1 LSLLDPIIHLGR
13 SPIAVDL
20 GATSIKM
27 LQLQGSSASPAVAA
41 GGQFILPADLPES
54 GTERR
59 EALVD
64 GLQRLLAAS
73 PFRGRKVVSCLPDQT
88 VQYKNIRMPSMPPA
102 ERAQAVRWEATD
114 RFQLGEQDRV
124 EHLEAGNVRVGEE
137 TRDEL
142 ILMAVTD
149 DRLREHID
157 VLTAAGLNPIAIE
170 STPVALARCFGRF
183 VRRDSD
189 QQQVRVILDIG
200 GASSKVVILRGRAV
214 AFFKPIDVGGRHL
227 DQAVADHLELQTDE
241 AAELRRKVVA
251 PRSQAE
257 ESDAQLFGST
267 RRENVHRA
275 VFESVRPVINELA
288 NEVGLC
294 LRYYSVT
301 FRGSRPGRI
310 ELIGGEATQ
319 VQLAEALA
327 EQLQLE
333 VTSAQPLDNVDL
345 SGEQITIER
354 RATQGLWATALGL
367 ALRPASAGVRKRG
380 AA

>member
-1 LSLLDPIIHLGR
+1 LSLWDPIIHLGR

-27 LQLQGSSASPAVAA
+27 LQLQASATNPAVAA
-41 GGQFILPADLPES
+41 GGQFVLPLDLPEGS
-54 GTERR
+54 AERR
-59 EALVD
+59 EAVVD

-73 PFRGRKVVSCLPDQT
+73 PYRGRKVVSCLPDRV
-88 VQYKNIRMPSMPPA
+88 VQYKNIRMPSMPPG
-102 ERAQAVRWEATD
+102 ERAQAVRWEAGD
-114 RFQLGEQDRV
+114 RFQLGEHDRV
-124 EHLEAGNVRVGEE
+124 EHLEAGSVRVGEQ

-142 ILMAVTD
+142 ILMAATD
-149 DRLREHID
+149 AHLREHVE
-157 VLTAAGLNPIAIE
+157 VLTAAGLTPIAIE

-183 VRRDSD
+183 VRRDGD
-189 QQQVRVILDIG
+189 QQQVRVILDVG
-200 GASSKVVILRGRAV
+200 GASSKVLILRGRSV
-214 AFFKPIDVGGRHL
+214 AFFKTIDVGGRHL
-227 DQAVADHLELQTDE
+227 DQAVADHLELPTDE
-241 AAELRRKVVA
+241 AAELRQKVVA
-251 PRSQAE
+251 SGSPSEQA
-257 ESDAQLFGST
+257 DTPLFGSS

-310 ELIGGEATQ
+310 ELVGGEAPQ
-319 VQLAEALA
+319 AQLAEALA

-333 VTSAQPLDNVDL
+333 VTSAQPLENVDL
-345 SGEQITIER
+345 SGEQITVER

-367 ALRPASAGVRKRG
+367 ALRPASAGMRKRG